1 MKEKVLEA
9 VEDSMAVSPAG
20 SDDDDY
26 ELLFGHKRAAETP
39 VPESKR
45 NRVEVK
51 IGGFFRH
58 RQFVVRK
65 QSEQR

>member
-1 MKEKVLEA
+1 MEEKVLEA
-9 VEDSMAVSPAG
+9 AEDSMAVSPAG
-20 SDDDDY
+20 SDDNDY

-51 IGGFFRH
+51 IGGFFDTDN
-58 RQFVVRK
+58 
-65 QSEQR
+65 SS

>member
-1 MKEKVLEA
+1 MEGKDAEA
-9 VEDSMAVSPAG
+9 AEDSMAVSPAG
-20 SDDDDY
+20 SEDDDY

-51 IGGFFRH
+51 IGGFFDTDN
-58 RQFVVRK
+58 
-65 QSEQR
+65 SS

>member
-1 MKEKVLEA
+1 MEEKVLEA
-9 VEDSMAVSPAG
+9 AEDSMAVSPAG

-51 IGGFFRH
+51 IGVFFDTDN
-58 RQFVVRK
+58 
-65 QSEQR
+65 SS